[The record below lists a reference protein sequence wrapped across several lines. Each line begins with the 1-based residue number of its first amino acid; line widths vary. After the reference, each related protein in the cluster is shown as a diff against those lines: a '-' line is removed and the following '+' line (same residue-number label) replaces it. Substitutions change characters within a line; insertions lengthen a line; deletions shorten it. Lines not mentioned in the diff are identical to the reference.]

1 MNRTVKVFKLFW
13 TYKADN
19 YEHERAQPT
28 FFYDDF
34 EVSSEGDEKIF
45 RPERR
50 EDNDLN
56 KQV

>member
-1 MNRTVKVFKLFW
+1 MNRTVKVLKLFW

-34 EVSSEGDEKIF
+34 EVRSEGDEKIF

-56 KQV
+56 K